1 MKIGLLS
8 DIHGNLPALQ
18 VCLHKLNE
26 KKADLIICLGDT
38 VGYGPF
44 PNECLDT
51 LRQRQIPSVLGNH
64 DAAAIGK
71 LTLNIF
77 REPNASLLKWT
88 AKNLRGEN
96 QAYLLKLP
104 LTIENENWIAA
115 HSSPV
120 NPERWQYLRSAI
132 TCRSILKKMDQDICF
147 VGHTHIPGVVANEIG
162 IFNLKKGYKYVIN
175 PGSVGQ
181 SRDEDYRASCGIFDV
196 DAFTYQNYRLEYDIK
211 DTLKGYERIGITYI
225 DARRLLHL

>member
-115 HSSPV
+115 HASPV

-132 TCRSILKKMDQDICF
+132 TCRSILKKIDQDICF

-181 SRDEDYRASCGIFDV
+181 SRDEDYRASCGIFDT
-196 DAFTYQNYRLEYDIK
+196 DLFSYQNYRVEYDIK
-211 DTLKGYERIGITYI
+211 DTLKGYDRIGISKA
-225 DARRLLHL
+225 DARYLLHL